1 VPLGKS
7 NGTTTGENW
16 AIIIGISYYKDSKL
30 NLNYAHK
37 DAEDLYNI
45 LMKSNGGFF
54 KEDNVVKLLNEDAS
68 YFNIRKALRN
78 FLKKPAR
85 DDLVLIYFSCHGG
98 IDHERPLISYILPHD
113 TDPGDISTTGLPMRE
128 IGDSIRENLLSQKII
143 IIADACHSAG
153 IGEAIATRNINSPAA
168 RINKFLQTL
177 ANSTNGIALFTSAE
191 ANEVAFEDKRWGNG
205 HGVFTHFL
213 LEGIRGK
220 ADGYGGGE
228 TDGVISIGE
237 LFEYVR
243 DNVKES
249 TDNKQHPSIGTSRYD
264 RNLPLAITSYT
275 IVTTS
280 STNAATSSNSWYL
293 SQKERLEYIITLLKN
308 GQIDE
313 FNTFRKKDD
322 QPIFLPNIDLSGK
335 NLQGIDFQDA
345 ILSRSKFKKA
355 NMRGA
360 NLTGTKLTR
369 ADMSEAD
376 LSSAILSGSIL
387 REAKLIGANLRGT
400 ELKGMIDFS
409 KADLSHADLRGVNL
423 EGIVNF
429 EDAKLYDLD
438 FTSLNRETV
447 LLYLKGADIRN
458 VKSLKSK
465 TESSSNKYSNALKK
479 FSKNISDLFN
489 KFDISIDGK
498 RSVEEAVNQLVN
510 VIESISSFE
519 LIKNKDK
526 DTLANKIRN
535 LIQEIVKVLP
545 LEIQLSDSIS
555 NSFTDLSPFN
565 EFLKESKN
573 MIINEM
579 IEYEITQV
587 KTPKDAFALNRA
599 GYGEKAE
606 KILLSLIEKKGPS
619 SETYGLLGRV
629 YKDRWE
635 KEYNKEENEEIDNN
649 DDNEFHASDA
659 YLDQAINAYLKGF
672 ETDWRDTYPGIN
684 AVTLME
690 IKRKP
695 DPQRTDL
702 IPVVKYSVERKM
714 AKGKP
719 DYWDYATLLEL
730 AILAKDK
737 EASFIYLAKA
747 LSLLR
752 ERWEGETTLRN
763 LRMIREARE
772 KRNEL
777 VPWTKKIEESI
788 EKKIM

>member
-635 KEYNKEENEEIDNN
+635 KAYKLENDENLSK
-649 DDNEFHASDA
+649 H
-659 YLDQAINAYLKGF
+659 YLDLAIEAYLKGF
-672 ETDWRDTYPGIN
+672 QTDLNDPYPGVN

-690 IKRKP
+690 LRNPP
-695 DPQRTDL
+695 DSRRQEL
-702 IPVVKYSVERKM
+702 IPVVKYSNHLKM

-747 LSLLR
+747 LSNLS
-752 ERWEGETTLRN
+752 ENWKGETTLRN
-763 LRMIREARE
+763 LRILREARE

-788 EKKIM
+788 EKKIS

>member
-1 VPLGKS
+1 LK
-7 NGTTTGENW
+7 
-16 AIIIGISYYKDSKL
+16 A
-30 NLNYAHK
+30 
-37 DAEDLYNI
+37 
-45 LMKSNGGFF
+45 NGGFF
-54 KEDNVVKLLNEDAS
+54 KQDNVVKLLNEDAS

-78 FLKKPAR
+78 FLKKPDK

-98 IDHERPLISYILPHD
+98 IDHERPLISYILPYD
-113 TDPGDISTTGLPMRE
+113 TDPDDISTTGLPMRE

-153 IGEAIATRNINSPAA
+153 IGEAMTTRNINSPAA
-168 RINKFLQTL
+168 RINKFLQNL
-177 ANSTNGIALFTSAE
+177 AKSTDGVALFTSAE
-191 ANEVAFEDKRWGNG
+191 ANEVAFEDKKWGNG

-228 TDGVISIGE
+228 KDGVISIGE

-264 RNLPLAITSYT
+264 RNLPLSITSYT

-280 STNAATSSNSWYL
+280 TNETSSSNSWNL

-308 GQIDE
+308 GQVDE

-335 NLQGIDFQDA
+335 NLQGIEFQDA
-345 ILSRSKFKKA
+345 ILSKSNFKKA
-355 NMRGA
+355 NMHGA

-387 REAKLIGANLRGT
+387 REAKLIGADLRGT

-409 KADLSHADLRGVNL
+409 KADLSHADLRGASL

-438 FTSLNRETV
+438 FTSLNKETV
-447 LLYLKGADIRN
+447 LLYLKGADIRH
-458 VKSLKSK
+458 VKSLKNK
-465 TESSSNKYSNALKK
+465 TESSNKYSDALKK

-489 KFDISIDGK
+489 KFDISVDGK
-498 RSVEEAVNQLVN
+498 RSVEDAVNQLVN
-510 VIESISSFE
+510 AVESISSLE
-519 LIKNKDK
+519 LMKNKDK
-526 DTLANKIRN
+526 TTLANKIRN
-535 LIQEIVKVLP
+535 LVQEIVKVLP
-545 LEIQLSDSIS
+545 LDIQLSDSIS
-555 NSFTDLSPFN
+555 NSFADLSPFN
-565 EFLKESKN
+565 EFLEESKN
-573 MIINEM
+573 ITINEM
-579 IEYEITQV
+579 IEYEITRV

-599 GYGEKAE
+599 GHSEKAE
-606 KILLSLIEKKGPS
+606 KILKSLIEKKGPS
-619 SETYGLLGRV
+619 SETYGILGRV

-635 KEYNKEENEEIDNN
+635 REYKLENDENSSVHYLDLAIE
-649 DDNEFHASDA
+649 A
-659 YLDQAINAYLKGF
+659 YLNGF
-672 ETDWRDTYPGIN
+672 QTDLNDPYPGIN
-684 AVTLME
+684 AITLME
-690 IKRKP
+690 LRNPP
-695 DPQRTDL
+695 DPRRQEL
-702 IPVVKYSVERKM
+702 IPVVKYSIQLKM
-714 AKGKP
+714 AKDKP

-737 EASFIYLAKA
+737 KIANSV
-747 LSLLR
+747 LSKVLSKLS
-752 ERWEGETTLRN
+752 ESWKGETTLRN
-763 LRMIREARE
+763 LRILREARE
-772 KRNEL
+772 RRKESML
-777 VPWTKKIEESI
+777 WTKKIEDRMKMKLNHI
-788 EKKIM
+788 